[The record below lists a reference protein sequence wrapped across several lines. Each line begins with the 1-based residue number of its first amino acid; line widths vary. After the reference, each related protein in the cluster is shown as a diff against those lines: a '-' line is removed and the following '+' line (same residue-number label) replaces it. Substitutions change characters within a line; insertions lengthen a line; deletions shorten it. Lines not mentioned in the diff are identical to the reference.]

1 MYLDNLGQCG
11 NVNCVQ
17 PYWCCPAGCPVAIAN
32 LWDVTDRDIDRF
44 SKEVLSKWIELVP
57 EEGSSGQHD
66 MVQQSVCVS
75 ASVAMSRKACR
86 LAALIGA
93 APVCYGIP
101 VAVSVA
107 QCHGNHQ

>member
-1 MYLDNLGQCG
+1 MHLDEFGHCG
-11 NVNCVQ
+11 NLKCLK
-17 PYWCCPAGCPVAIAN
+17 PWRSCAAGCPVAIAN

-44 SKEVLSKWIELVP
+44 SQGVLSKWIELVP
-57 EEGSSGQHD
+57 EEGSSRQDD

-101 VAVSVA
+101 VAISA
-107 QCHGNHQ
+107 AHYHGNH

>member
-1 MYLDNLGQCG
+1 M
-11 NVNCVQ
+11 
-17 PYWCCPAGCPVAIAN
+17 AIAN

-44 SKEVLSKWIELVP
+44 SQEVLSKWIELVL
-57 EEGSSGQHD
+57 EEAPSRQHV

-75 ASVAMSRKACR
+75 ASIARSRKACR

-101 VAVSVA
+101 VAISA
-107 QCHGNHQ
+107 AHCHSSRQ